1 MNTLS
6 PRIGNDSKNVSSRH
20 FHPGKSGEKKWKLD
34 DAMLFIIAIPTSV
47 SPLWG

>member
-1 MNTLS
+1 MIVKMS
-6 PRIGNDSKNVSSRH
+6 V
-20 FHPGKSGEKKWKLD
+20 PGIFIQAKVGKKKWKLD